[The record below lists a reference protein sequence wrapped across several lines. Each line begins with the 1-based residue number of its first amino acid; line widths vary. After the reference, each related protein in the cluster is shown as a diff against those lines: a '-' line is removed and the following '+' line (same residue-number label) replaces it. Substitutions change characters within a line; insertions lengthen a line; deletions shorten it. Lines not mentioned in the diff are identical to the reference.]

1 MMSKASLHK
10 EATLWFAHN
19 RLGWMALA
27 FLVCLFFLE
36 FFFLGNVSNCLQG
49 SMITIRL
56 HLGDLAICLVVKQ
69 I

>member
-1 MMSKASLHK
+1 MLSKGSLHK

-19 RLGWMALA
+19 RLGWMAVA
-27 FLVCLFFLE
+27 FL
-36 FFFLGNVSNCLQG
+36 FFFGEGNVSNCLQG

-56 HLGDLAICLVVKQ
+56 HLGDLAICMVVKQ

>member
-1 MMSKASLHK
+1 
-10 EATLWFAHN
+10 
-19 RLGWMALA
+19 MALA
-27 FLVCLFFLE
+27 FLFLFLFFFGE
-36 FFFLGNVSNCLQG
+36 GNVSNCLQG